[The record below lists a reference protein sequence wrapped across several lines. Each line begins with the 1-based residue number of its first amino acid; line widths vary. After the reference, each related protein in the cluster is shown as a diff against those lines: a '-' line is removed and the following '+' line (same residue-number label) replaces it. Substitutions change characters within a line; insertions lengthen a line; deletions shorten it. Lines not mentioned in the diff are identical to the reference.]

1 MFLPELPFWAQ
12 ILIYAVPYL
21 VAGFDILKE
30 SAENIAHGEV
40 FDENF
45 LMSIATIGAFATGDY
60 PEAVFVMIFFKIVN
74 FLKISRSAR
83 AKRA

>member
-1 MFLPELPFWAQ
+1 M
-12 ILIYAVPYL
+12 IYAVPYL

-60 PEAVFVMIFFKIVN
+60 P
-74 FLKISRSAR
+74 
-83 AKRA
+83 KRYSL